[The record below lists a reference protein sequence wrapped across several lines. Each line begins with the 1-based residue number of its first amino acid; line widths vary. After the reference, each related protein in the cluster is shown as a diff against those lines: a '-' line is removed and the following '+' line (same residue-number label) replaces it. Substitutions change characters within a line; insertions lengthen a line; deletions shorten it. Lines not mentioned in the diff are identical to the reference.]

1 MLNRFSITPCALL
14 LVLCFCDAEQ
24 ATGSDVGAD
33 EVSCLQS
40 LRPNVTQTSARHTAH
55 VPGSPGAEEG
65 HGTLPMSVVSLV
77 QLWSAKA
84 PVILVQLAR
93 RLDGTDSTLIF
104 ILFGAV
110 LLCFFALLVCFARMA
125 KDLMKDTMEDVA
137 AGRETD
143 QAARKQAEVPFVQ
156 PAESL
161 KNEALPA
168 ICSQLMSS
176 MHQPYVVP
184 LKPIQDS
191 DDWTLKIYSQHSKRV
206 LLSASLLRAG
216 TERKRSCVEVRN
228 FEKDQVLGTI
238 TSSLEILVPDGRT
251 YGRLVAHR
259 GEYLLQEASG
269 RDARLSMAEDEGTIS
284 AVWLPPRGTATRMY
298 QDLKDGLHRLGKRPV
313 HHSHRGHLLATMT
326 RPDGSNGHRLEL
338 MTISGVDAML
348 ILLCALGLVTFN
360 GIFDIIDQ
368 EDFKAEKAGQVRL
381 PDPSPAVNSSF
392 STGTSSINQ
401 NS

>member
-1 MLNRFSITPCALL
+1 MLNRFWITPCALL

-24 ATGSDVGAD
+24 ATGDVGAD

-40 LRPNVTQTSARHTAH
+40 LRPNVTQTSARHPAY
-55 VPGSPGAEEG
+55 VPIPGAVEG
-65 HGTLPMSVVSLV
+65 HGTLPTSVVSLV

-93 RLDGTDSTLIF
+93 RLDGTDTTLIF

-110 LLCFFALLVCFARMA
+110 LLCFFALLACFARMA
-125 KDLMKDTMEDVA
+125 LKDLMKEDTTEAEDA
-137 AGRETD
+137 AAK
-143 QAARKQAEVPFVQ
+143 AARKQAEVPFVQ

-168 ICSQLMSS
+168 MCSQFMSS

-216 TERKRSCVEVRN
+216 TERKRSCIQVRN

-284 AVWLPPRGTATRMY
+284 AVWLPPRGTATRIY

-348 ILLCALGLVTFN
+348 ILLCSLGLVTFN

-368 EDFKAEKAGQVRL
+368 EDFKAEKAGQITL

>member
-1 MLNRFSITPCALL
+1 MLNRFWITPCALL

-33 EVSCLQS
+33 EVACLQS
-40 LRPNVTQTSARHTAH
+40 LRPNVTQTSARH
-55 VPGSPGAEEG
+55 VPIPGAVEG
-65 HGTLPMSVVSLV
+65 HGTLPTSVVSLV

-93 RLDGTDSTLIF
+93 RLDGTDTTLIF

-110 LLCFFALLVCFARMA
+110 LLCFFALLACFARMA
-125 KDLMKDTMEDVA
+125 LKDLMKEDTTEAEDA
-137 AGRETD
+137 AAK
-143 QAARKQAEVPFVQ
+143 AARKQAEVPFVQ

-168 ICSQLMSS
+168 MCSQFMSS

-216 TERKRSCVEVRN
+216 TERKRSCIQVRN

-284 AVWLPPRGTATRMY
+284 AVWLPPRGTATRIY

-348 ILLCALGLVTFN
+348 ILLCSLGLVTFN

-368 EDFKAEKAGQVRL
+368 EDFKAEKAGQITL

>member
-1 MLNRFSITPCALL
+1 MLNRFWITPCALL

-40 LRPNVTQTSARHTAH
+40 LRPNVTQTSARHPAH
-55 VPGSPGAEEG
+55 VPMPGAVEG
-65 HGTLPMSVVSLV
+65 HGTWPTSVVSLV
-77 QLWSAKA
+77 PLWSAKA

-93 RLDGTDSTLIF
+93 RLDGTDTTLIF

-110 LLCFFALLVCFARMA
+110 LLCFFALLACFAQLA
-125 KDLMKDTMEDVA
+125 LKDLMKEDTTEAEDA
-137 AGRETD
+137 AAK
-143 QAARKQAEVPFVQ
+143 AARKQAEVPFVQ
-156 PAESL
+156 PGESL

-168 ICSQLMSS
+168 MCSQFMSS

-216 TERKRSCVEVRN
+216 TERKRSCIQVRN

-284 AVWLPPRGTATRMY
+284 AVWLPPRGTATRIY

-338 MTISGVDAML
+338 VTISGVDAML
-348 ILLCALGLVTFN
+348 ILLCSLGLVTFN

-368 EDFKAEKAGQVRL
+368 EDFKAEKAGQITL

>member
-1 MLNRFSITPCALL
+1 MLNRFWITPCALL

-24 ATGSDVGAD
+24 ATGSDVGAAD

-40 LRPNVTQTSARHTAH
+40 LRPNVTQTSARHPAH
-55 VPGSPGAEEG
+55 VPTPGAVEG
-65 HGTLPMSVVSLV
+65 HGTLPTSVVSLV

-93 RLDGTDSTLIF
+93 RLDGTDTTLIF

-110 LLCFFALLVCFARMA
+110 LLCFFALLACFARMA
-125 KDLMKDTMEDVA
+125 LKDLMKEDTTEAEDA
-137 AGRETD
+137 AAK
-143 QAARKQAEVPFVQ
+143 AARKQAEVPFVQ

-168 ICSQLMSS
+168 MCSQFMSS

-216 TERKRSCVEVRN
+216 TERKRSCIEVRN

-284 AVWLPPRGTATRMY
+284 AVWLPPRGTATRIY

-348 ILLCALGLVTFN
+348 ILLCSLGLVTFN

-368 EDFKAEKAGQVRL
+368 EDFKAEKAGQITL

-392 STGTSSINQ
+392 STGTSSSNQ

>member
-1 MLNRFSITPCALL
+1 MLNRFWITPCALL

-40 LRPNVTQTSARHTAH
+40 LRPNVTQTSARHPAH
-55 VPGSPGAEEG
+55 VPIPGAVEG
-65 HGTLPMSVVSLV
+65 HGTLPTSVVSLV

-93 RLDGTDSTLIF
+93 RLDGTDTTLIF

-110 LLCFFALLVCFARMA
+110 LLCFFALLACFARMA
-125 KDLMKDTMEDVA
+125 LKDLMKEDTTEAEDA
-137 AGRETD
+137 AAK
-143 QAARKQAEVPFVQ
+143 AARKQAEVPFVQ

-168 ICSQLMSS
+168 MCSQFMSS

-216 TERKRSCVEVRN
+216 TERKRSCIQVRN

-284 AVWLPPRGTATRMY
+284 AVWLPPRGTATRIY

-348 ILLCALGLVTFN
+348 ILLCSLGLVTFN

-368 EDFKAEKAGQVRL
+368 EDFKAEKAGQITL
-381 PDPSPAVNSSF
+381 PDPSPAANSSF